1 MTAFG
6 ADVLELTLDPLPLL
20 LALPLVRLLRS
31 PAHAALVVLNLW
43 LFMEL
48 LTTLGRSGLPVRR
61 RTAAG
66 AAGRK
71 LPAPRAR
78 LRSAAGLAALAL
90 QHRESDGA
98 LRRAFEPITLP
109 A

>member
-6 ADVLELTLDPLPLL
+6 ADVLQLTLDPFPVL

-48 LTTLGRSGLPVRR
+48 MTTVLDPSYRFGGV
-61 RTAAG
+61 
-66 AAGRK
+66 
-71 LPAPRAR
+71 LPAR
-78 LRSAAGLAALAL
+78 LVASCLHLALAC
-90 QHRESDGA
+90 GA
-98 LRRAFEPITLP
+98 LQLWRYWRYRTESVTVH
-109 A
+109 

>member
-6 ADVLELTLDPLPLL
+6 ADVLGLTLDPLPLL

-48 LTTLGRSGLPVRR
+48 LTTLVDPGYRFGGEL
-61 RTAAG
+61 
-66 AAGRK
+66 
-71 LPAPRAR
+71 LAR
-78 LRSAAGLAALAL
+78 LVAS
-90 QHRESDGA
+90 
-98 LRRAFEPITLP
+98 
-109 A
+109 

>member
-6 ADVLELTLDPLPLL
+6 ADVLQLALDPLPVF

-48 LTTLGRSGLPVRR
+48 LTTLVDPSYGFGGVLLP
-61 RTAAG
+61 
-66 AAGRK
+66 
-71 LPAPRAR
+71 R
-78 LRSAAGLAALAL
+78 LVASCLHLGLACATL
-90 QHRESDGA
+90 QVWRYWRYRTESV
-98 LRRAFEPITLP
+98 TVH
-109 A
+109 

>member
-6 ADVLELTLDPLPLL
+6 ADVLGLTLDPLPLF

-48 LTTLGRSGLPVRR
+48 LTTLVDPGYRFGGEL
-61 RTAAG
+61 
-66 AAGRK
+66 
-71 LPAPRAR
+71 LAR
-78 LRSAAGLAALAL
+78 LVASCLHLALAC
-90 QHRESDGA
+90 GA
-98 LRRAFEPITLP
+98 LQVWRLWRYSTERVTVH
-109 A
+109 